1 MSGLFVAAAAAVDG
15 VIEMPILVAAD
26 TEVVAVV
33 GGSVVKFDGF
43 VEEVGTMAAEVVEF
57 VVVVVVVVV
66 GVVAAAAVAAAAVE
80 HHHRHHH
87 LICLPNTNFSASPS
101 AQLDLTTAGLF
112 QQGEEEEQE
121 ELLLLAGLL
130 EQQVTG

>member
-43 VEEVGTMAAEVVEF
+43 VEEVGTMAAGAVEF
-57 VVVVVVVVV
+57 VVVVVVV
-66 GVVAAAAVAAAAVE
+66 GVVAAAAVE
-80 HHHRHHH
+80 HRRRHHH

-112 QQGEEEEQE
+112 QQQEQHQEE
-121 ELLLLAGLL
+121 ELLLLVGLL